1 MANRILL
8 DRASCAALAIA
19 SPRINRGS
27 LRCAACTITSQGQAW
42 DQISLARYDS
52 EKQMH
57 VLLPANVDEMDT
69 LLFEGGLSLAVPDVQ
84 PLRVKSLPPW
94 ERM

>member
-1 MANRILL
+1 MRQKGFFMN
-8 DRASCAALAIA
+8 S
-19 SPRINRGS
+19 
-27 LRCAACTITSQGQAW
+27 TITSQGQAW

>member
-1 MANRILL
+1 MAVNQY
-8 DRASCAALAIA
+8 
-19 SPRINRGS
+19 
-27 LRCAACTITSQGQAW
+27 TTTQGQAW
-42 DQISLARYDS
+42 DQISLARYGS